1 MYANTLPARPRLER
15 LGGGKVKKGARS
27 QKPEGTTFAEI
38 LLAPGF
44 LLLIKESED
53 IVAQPKV
60 AIVLGSDSDY
70 PVIEDMIKILKDFGI
85 EHELTISSAHRSPQ
99 RTQKYAAELEQ
110 RGVQV
115 VIACAGA
122 AAHLA
127 GVIASHTILPVIGV
141 PIDSSPLNGLDALL
155 STSMMPAGVPVATMG
170 IGKSGASNAAVLAA
184 QILARSNPELSERLR
199 KYKGKLAARVEE
211 RDRELRKARDV

>member
-1 MYANTLPARPRLER
+1 M
-15 LGGGKVKKGARS
+15 S
-27 QKPEGTTFAEI
+27 QT
-38 LLAPGF
+38 
-44 LLLIKESED
+44 
-53 IVAQPKV
+53 KV

-70 PVIEDMIKILKDFGI
+70 PVIEDMLNMLKDFGI
-85 EHELTISSAHRSPQ
+85 KHELVVSSAHRSPD
-99 RTQKYAAELEQ
+99 RTQKYAVELEN

-127 GVIASHTILPVIGV
+127 GVIAAHTILPVIGV
-141 PIDSSPLNGLDALL
+141 PIDASPLNGLDALL

-184 QILARSNPELSERLR
+184 QILARGDSALAERLH
-199 KYKGKLAARVEE
+199 KYKKQLADKVEQ
-211 RDRELRKARDV
+211 RDAALRKARDV

>member
-1 MYANTLPARPRLER
+1 
-15 LGGGKVKKGARS
+15 VS
-27 QKPEGTTFAEI
+27 QA
-38 LLAPGF
+38 
-44 LLLIKESED
+44 
-53 IVAQPKV
+53 KV

-70 PVIEDMIKILKDFGI
+70 PIIEDMIKTLKDFQI
-85 EHELTISSAHRSPQ
+85 EHELTVSSAHRSPE
-99 RTQKYAAELEQ
+99 RTQKYAAALEQ

-127 GVIASHTILPVIGV
+127 GVIAAHTILPVIGV

-184 QILARSNPELSERLR
+184 QILARNDPEMAERLR
-199 KYKGKLAARVEE
+199 NYKRQLADRVEQ
-211 RDRELRKARDV
+211 RDSALRKARDV

>member
-1 MYANTLPARPRLER
+1 
-15 LGGGKVKKGARS
+15 VS
-27 QKPEGTTFAEI
+27 QT
-38 LLAPGF
+38 
-44 LLLIKESED
+44 
-53 IVAQPKV
+53 KV

-70 PVIEDMIKILKDFGI
+70 PVIEDMLNMLKDFGI
-85 EHELTISSAHRSPQ
+85 KHELVVSSAHRSPD
-99 RTQKYAAELEQ
+99 RTQKYAVELEN

-127 GVIASHTILPVIGV
+127 GVIAAHTILPVIGV
-141 PIDSSPLNGLDALL
+141 PIDASPLNGLDALL

-184 QILARSNPELSERLR
+184 QILARGDSALAERLH
-199 KYKGKLAARVEE
+199 KYKKQLADKVEQ
-211 RDRELRKARDV
+211 RDAALRKARDV

>member
-1 MYANTLPARPRLER
+1 MT
-15 LGGGKVKKGARS
+15 
-27 QKPEGTTFAEI
+27 
-38 LLAPGF
+38 
-44 LLLIKESED
+44 
-53 IVAQPKV
+53 QPKV

-70 PVIEDMIKILKDFGI
+70 PVIEDMIKTLKDFGI
-85 EHELTISSAHRSPQ
+85 EHELTISSAHRSPE
-99 RTQKYAAELEQ
+99 RTQKYAVELEQ

-127 GVIASHTILPVIGV
+127 GVIAAHTILPVIGV

-155 STSMMPAGVPVATMG
+155 STSMMPRGCSG
-170 IGKSGASNAAVLAA
+170 CNDGHRQIGASNAAVLAT
-184 QILARSNPELSERLR
+184 QILALQNPELAGRLR
-199 KYKGKLAARVEE
+199 KYKAKLAARVEE